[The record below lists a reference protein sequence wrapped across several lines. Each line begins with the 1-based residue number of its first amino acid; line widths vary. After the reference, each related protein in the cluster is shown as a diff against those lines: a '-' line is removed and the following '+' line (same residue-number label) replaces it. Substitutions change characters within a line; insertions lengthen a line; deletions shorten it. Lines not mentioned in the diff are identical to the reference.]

1 LISIISESPESKELG
16 LMQLCEFIEDCEHTS
31 LATRVITLLGDQ
43 GPQCANPSKFIRF
56 IYNRVILENEV
67 VRAAAIS
74 ALAKFGAVPALTD
87 SVLTLLLRSMVD
99 EDDEVRDRATFYYHV
114 LKLKD
119 DKLNSQMIINGL
131 VVCLPA
137 LERQLKSYLEVCP
150 EEPFNMKTV
159 PVMATKE
166 DVDKIIAAVTKRKEP
181 SKDEIYAEELSRIT
195 DFAALGPLFKSSN
208 EQKLTEAETEY
219 QVSVVKHTF
228 LKHMVIQFNCAN
240 TLNDQVLKDLSIEVE
255 GADGYEPVSYI
266 PTAELVYGTPGKTYC
281 VLDLPEDDEVCASSL
296 SCQMKFIVH
305 DCDPNSGDVDETG
318 YPDEYVID
326 DIEISVGDHIQR
338 VLKPNFPASWEE
350 VGDEHELEETYH
362 LSEIGTLEEAVKQI
376 ITFLGM
382 QPCERSDKVP
392 EGKVHHVLIL
402 SGVYRGGH
410 EILVRSKLVLKDGV
424 QMQLTVRGTDPTS
437 VAVVASAI
445 A

>member
-1 LISIISESPESKELG
+1 MNNSK
-16 LMQLCEFIEDCEHTS
+16 LC
-31 LATRVITLLGDQ
+31 Q
-43 GPQCANPSKFIRF
+43 
-56 IYNRVILENEV
+56 
-67 VRAAAIS
+67 
-74 ALAKFGAVPALTD
+74 D

-137 LERQLKSYLEVCP
+137 LERQLKAYLEVCP
-150 EEPFNMKTV
+150 EEPFDMKTV
-159 PVMATKE
+159 PVMATQE
-166 DVDKIIAAVTKRKEP
+166 DVDKIIAACKTKKKEP
-181 SKDEIYAEELSRIT
+181 SKDEIYAEELSRIP

-228 LKHMVIQFNCAN
+228 LKHMVLQFNCAN
-240 TLNDQVLKDLSIEVE
+240 TLNDQVLKSLSIEVE

-281 VLDLPEDDEVCASSL
+281 IMDLPEDDEVCASSL

-305 DCDPNSGDVDETG
+305 DCDPNSGDVDEAG

-326 DIEISVGDHIQR
+326 DIEISVGDHIQ
-338 VLKPNFPASWEE
+338 V
-350 VGDEHELEETYH
+350 
-362 LSEIGTLEEAVKQI
+362 
-376 ITFLGM
+376 
-382 QPCERSDKVP
+382 
-392 EGKVHHVLIL
+392 
-402 SGVYRGGH
+402 
-410 EILVRSKLVLKDGV
+410 
-424 QMQLTVRGTDPTS
+424 TS
-437 VAVVASAI
+437 LLRYFY
-445 A
+445 

>member
-1 LISIISESPESKELG
+1 
-16 LMQLCEFIEDCEHTS
+16 
-31 LATRVITLLGDQ
+31 
-43 GPQCANPSKFIRF
+43 
-56 IYNRVILENEV
+56 
-67 VRAAAIS
+67 
-74 ALAKFGAVPALTD
+74 
-87 SVLTLLLRSMVD
+87 
-99 EDDEVRDRATFYYHV
+99 
-114 LKLKD
+114 
-119 DKLNSQMIINGL
+119 MIINGL

-137 LERQLKSYLEVCP
+137 LERQLKAYLEVCP
-150 EEPFNMKTV
+150 EEPFDMKTV

-326 DIEISVGDHIQR
+326 DIEISVGDHIQ
-338 VLKPNFPASWEE
+338 
-350 VGDEHELEETYH
+350 
-362 LSEIGTLEEAVKQI
+362 
-376 ITFLGM
+376 
-382 QPCERSDKVP
+382 
-392 EGKVHHVLIL
+392 
-402 SGVYRGGH
+402 
-410 EILVRSKLVLKDGV
+410 VRSFLCCFL
-424 QMQLTVRGTDPTS
+424 LTIFKREF
-437 VAVVASAI
+437 
-445 A
+445 